1 MRTIGKNLSISGSF
15 VKISTA
21 CLKVMKKNELDI
33 EVVVKNLAEQF
44 GEKIRTDL
52 KEICPGNDDSLWT
65 CDESSSEDAEPVL
78 GDAEPEPE
86 VAEPVPEVAEPVPEV
101 AEPVLEDEE
110 PVSEASVSDPLV
122 GKHAET
128 LWGRDWNSC
137 FVTKKTSEGNYII
150 YYKGFPDD
158 HYEVSP
164 WRLRA
169 IGPEPEETEHCLG
182 IYEVL
187 TRVPARRHRT
197 GKESESTFYRGEKV
211 TVVQVNGD
219 ELRVKKV
226 KKSKRF
232 FCKFKKIWTDTIDFK
247 YARWVSFYA
256 RDGSVALKLVKEFKK
271 KNKSTTVPATH
282 KNKPV
287 AKITNPFASFQD
299 EEPEQE
305 PTVVEPVPVV
315 EPVVQKPE
323 QEPIRTPEQEP
334 VVQKPEE
341 PAEPVDKLKVIRNAT
356 QKVRSTYPKWKKALP
371 YPKWK
376 KALETREEYEEVSE
390 DWKKLD
396 KKAAR
401 ILQKWKKALK
411 TRDANEEDSENWKK
425 HDEKADRIRQNW
437 KKALKTRDAEVG
449 SENWKKHDEEAAR
462 IRQNWKKHEKK
473 AARFRQTIRDN
484 FNHLLRFHEENQ
496 IVEDLAQKY
505 GNHVWRDLKEIC
517 PDFVCE
523 FPELEETHKKEPVAK
538 PEPTPITATNS
549 SAALED
555 PVPEQA
561 PVVETPGMVEVGAQ
575 IRQPV
580 VRESENKYVCCDWV
594 HCGKSCEGHAHD
606 LVGRLAG
613 GQVISV
619 AEIIGNRARIV
630 SPMQG
635 WITIRNSLGNAK
647 IVPLKDMPLECTT
660 TTGQRVL
667 AEQDYDSAEVDFVHS
682 GEVVQVAEIQGIR
695 ARIVSPVSGWI
706 STKNI
711 DKEDMIV
718 QVQTN
723 RKRARSLSQE
733 QDSSSQSSQSVGRP
747 SASRSGSIASRF

>member
-33 EVVVKNLAEQF
+33 EVVVKNLAEEL

-169 IGPEPEETEHCLG
+169 IGPEPEEKEHCLG

-226 KKSKRF
+226 KKSKMF
-232 FCKFKKIWTDTIDFK
+232 FCKFKKKWTDTIDFK

-256 RDGSVALKLVKEFKK
+256 RDGSVALKLVKEFGK
-271 KNKSTTVPATH
+271 KNKSTTVPATRE
-282 KNKPV
+282 NKPV

-305 PTVVEPVPVV
+305 PTVAEPVSVV

-323 QEPIRTPEQEP
+323 QEPVRTPEQEP

-376 KALETREEYEEVSE
+376 KAL
-390 DWKKLD
+390 
-396 KKAAR
+396 
-401 ILQKWKKALK
+401 K
-411 TRDANEEDSENWKK
+411 TRDAYEEDSENWKK
-425 HDEKADRIRQNW
+425 HDKKADQIQQNW

-449 SENWKKHDEEAAR
+449 SENWKKHDE
-462 IRQNWKKHEKK
+462 K

-496 IVEDLAQKY
+496 IVEALAQEY

-523 FPELEETHKKEPVAK
+523 FPELEETHKTEPVAK

-555 PVPEQA
+555 PVPEPA
-561 PVVETPGMVEVGAQ
+561 PVVETPGMVEVGAPQ
-575 IRQPV
+575 ILQPV
-580 VRESENKYVCCDWV
+580 VRESENQYVCCDWV

-606 LVGRLAG
+606 LIGRLAG

-635 WITIRNSLGNAK
+635 WITIRNCLGNAK
-647 IVPLKDMPLECTT
+647 IVPLKDVPLECTT
-660 TTGQRVL
+660 TIGQRVL
-667 AEQDYDSAEVDFVHS
+667 AEQDYDSAEVDYIHS
-682 GEVVQVAEIQGIR
+682 GEVVHVAEIQGIR
-695 ARIVSPVSGWI
+695 ARIVSPVCGWI

-711 DKEDMIV
+711 DKEDLIV
-718 QVQTN
+718 QVQTY